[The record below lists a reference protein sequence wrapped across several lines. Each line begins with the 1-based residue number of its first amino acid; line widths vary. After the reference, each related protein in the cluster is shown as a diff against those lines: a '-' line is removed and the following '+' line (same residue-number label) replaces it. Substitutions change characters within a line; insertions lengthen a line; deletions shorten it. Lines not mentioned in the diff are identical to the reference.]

1 MCNYDEFD
9 YCCSCNKKKKS
20 GSGLLTFFAVVGG
33 FVLANIAGTAAVY
46 ARNMKKMKENDCQ
59 YKAMHSFTMN
69 KGVVNLSGDIQK
81 AYLTCMT
88 GIMDINFTEVPVNDD
103 VYLDLISV
111 LGKVNVN
118 LPVGVNVD
126 FDGDGV
132 CEKIKNAIPDYIDG
146 APTVHIIRH
155 NVAARM
161 VVRAVQRG

>member
-1 MCNYDEFD
+1 MRNCDELD
-9 YCCSCNKKKKS
+9 VCCSRKKGTPFIVKFL
-20 GSGLLTFFAVVGG
+20 GLIGG

-46 ARNMKKMKENDCQ
+46 VRNMKKMKENDCQ
-59 YKAMHSFTMN
+59 YKAMHSVTMN
-69 KGVVNLSGDIQK
+69 KGVVSLSGDIQK

-126 FDGDGV
+126 LTETVYAKRSRMLFPTILT
-132 CEKIKNAIPDYIDG
+132 EHRPYILSDIMLL
-146 APTVHIIRH
+146 PRW
-155 NVAARM
+155 
-161 VVRAVQRG
+161 